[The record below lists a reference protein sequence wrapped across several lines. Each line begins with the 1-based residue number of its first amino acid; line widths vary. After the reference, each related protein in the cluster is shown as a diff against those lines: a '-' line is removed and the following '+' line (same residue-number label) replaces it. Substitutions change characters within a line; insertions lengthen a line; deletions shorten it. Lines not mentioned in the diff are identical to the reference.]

1 VNRATANKVTHVR
14 IAIRVRNSNFILRYI
29 NLPNVTTC
37 NRLVTAHAESSVLLR
52 MLTVSVHSSIVR
64 KSPIIII
71 HVFCDF
77 NGINSDTHTYTHRYT
92 YVCVYASIYM
102 SSIVNA

>member
-1 VNRATANKVTHVR
+1 VNRATASRVTHVR
-14 IAIRVRNSNFILRYI
+14 IAIRVRNSSFILRYT

-71 HVFCDF
+71 HVSCDF
-77 NGINSDTHTYTHRYT
+77 NGITHTHTHTHTEREREGGGG
-92 YVCVYASIYM
+92 V
-102 SSIVNA
+102 